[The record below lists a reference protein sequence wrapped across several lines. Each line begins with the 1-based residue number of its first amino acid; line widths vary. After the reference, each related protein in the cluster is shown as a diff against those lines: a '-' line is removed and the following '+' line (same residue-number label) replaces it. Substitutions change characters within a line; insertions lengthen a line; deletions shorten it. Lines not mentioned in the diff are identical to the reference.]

1 MDSWNDID
9 DQDPD
14 ASGQASIEMERSGF
28 RISLSWNPLTGEL
41 TVEDPTENWDW
52 GLDRLLPPLCPLDE
66 ALTVQ
71 LPVHASQSLQCRTA
85 HQAFA
90 SAGLLDATLLI
101 LPEAHSSLHVSLIDL
116 VLAEQVWNIIDAYR
130 GSNDAAEALASL
142 GKEFN
147 WRISSAL
154 RSWPFIVPA
163 AIPAVAAQGI
173 AEWCW
178 RRESDVEDWH
188 HKVDDLTMAR
198 ANMAATRAV
207 LPHVHPEGVDWP
219 AVRLTLTSTQR
230 CLADGRPLR
239 SLFGEGWPEIIT
251 SIHREIDV
259 WQRAEDA
266 LGPSAILRLLTWHGS
281 RTESIG
287 DWWGSGWYETA
298 VRRAVSNA
306 AARDVLPAALSQT
319 FRKPEDLADMIA
331 HGPDLLDDELLRW
344 TIHAVQDERRYHWQE
359 GTMAPPAI
367 TLPDR
372 VAEEL
377 SEILHDANTE
387 TSS

>member
-1 MDSWNDID
+1 MDSWSDID

-28 RISLSWNPLTGEL
+28 HISLIWNPLTGEL
-41 TVEDPTENWDW
+41 TVEDPTETWDW
-52 GLDRLLPPLCPLDE
+52 DVDRLLPPLYPLDG
-66 ALTVQ
+66 ALTVE
-71 LPVHASQSLQCRTA
+71 LPARASQSLQCRSA
-85 HQAFA
+85 RQAFA

-101 LPEAHSSLHVSLIDL
+101 LPKTNSSLPVSLIDRL
-116 VLAEQVWNIIDAYR
+116 LAEQVWNIIDAYR
-130 GSNDAAEALASL
+130 GRDDAAEALASL
-142 GKEFN
+142 GKPFN

-163 AIPAVAAQGI
+163 VIPAAAAQGI

-188 HKVDDLTMAR
+188 HKVDNLTMAR
-198 ANMAATRAV
+198 ANIAATRAV

-219 AVRLTLTSTQR
+219 AVRLALTSAGR
-230 CLADGRPLR
+230 CLADGRSLR

-266 LGPSAILRLLTWHGS
+266 LGPVAVLRLLTWHGS

-298 VRRAVSNA
+298 VRRAVAKA
-306 AARDVLPAALSQT
+306 ASRDVLLASLAQT
-319 FRKPEDLADMIA
+319 CPDPEDLADMIV
-331 HGPDLLDDELLRW
+331 HGPDLLDDEALRW
-344 TIHAVQDERRYHWQE
+344 TIDAVQDERRYYWH
-359 GTMAPPAI
+359 GGAVAPPAT
-367 TLPDR
+367 TLSDW
-372 VAEEL
+372 VIEDL
-377 SEILHDANTE
+377 SEIFDDVNTE
-387 TSS
+387 ETS